1 MNRNSRTRKTIRN
14 SFAAPAAAT
23 SGGRVRA
30 GRNLAVGLTAGL
42 AAATLTAVLVRNRVG
57 RLRFTRGLATRGEET
72 ATRRVT
78 RLRFTRGLATR
89 GEEAARPGVGR
100 LRFTRG
106 LAAVQLVLR
115 GGVRYAS
122 NAPRLFAAAGEHR
135 QRLRNDLALQTAEDV
150 AVTLGAMK
158 GVLVKLGQMASYVD
172 DGLAPA
178 ARRTLSRLQDSIPP
192 MSPELAAQV
201 VAEELGQPPEQVF
214 AEWDP
219 EPIAAASI
227 GQVHRAITHDGQ
239 AVAVKVQYPG
249 IAETMAAD
257 LDNVALLRRMLK
269 ITAPNQD
276 VDALVAELRERILEE
291 LDYRREADNQR
302 LLAGY
307 YEGHPTIHVPRVIGE
322 LSTRRVVTSELS
334 DGARFAELA
343 TWSQEER
350 DLAGETI
357 YRFVFRSLYEVH
369 AFNGDPHPGNYL
381 FHGGG
386 RVTFLDFGL
395 VKYFT
400 PQDLRPLI
408 DMVRTLCVDDKP
420 EEFRASLE
428 EAGFIAPGAPLTTEA
443 IVDHLAVFYE
453 LVREPKTMTVTSD
466 YASAVVRRFFAVGQP
481 VTEYAAIPR
490 SYVILQRINLGLFA
504 LLGDLHA
511 TANWRLIAEE
521 IWPFIQGPPSTPM
534 GEAEVAWRERRKLA
548 TERPA

>member
-1 MNRNSRTRKTIRN
+1 MNSKSSTRKTIRN
-14 SFAAPAAAT
+14 SFATPAAPT

-30 GRNLAVGLTAGL
+30 GGKLAVGLTAGL
-42 AAATLTAVLVRNRVG
+42 AAATLTAILVRN
-57 RLRFTRGLATRGEET
+57 RFTRGLTT
-72 ATRRVT
+72 P
-78 RLRFTRGLATR
+78 
-89 GEEAARPGVGR
+89 GEEAARQRVGR

-302 LLAGY
+302 LLADY

-395 VKYFT
+395 VKHFT
-400 PQDLRPLI
+400 PEDLRPLI

-511 TANWRLIAEE
+511 TANWRMIAEE

-534 GEAEVAWRERRKLA
+534 GEAEVPWRERRKLE
-548 TERPA
+548 TERRA